1 MSQHTLTLLRFTYK
15 KLKEK
20 LTVSDSKK
28 LFHEQFPYVIPGL
41 YKKIVDEILV
51 ELNLLN
57 HQNEFKQD
65 DLFCVGLTET
75 FKEFTKGYSP
85 DTHLDLLFESLCS
98 STNFEAKEIKEISQK
113 SQKEFSD
120 KSSKDI
126 FKLLKEKSNAKLY
139 PSRILNL
146 GIYILISNSKD
157 FKEKNEIEINNKI
170 SEKSQKEF
178 ENKSFNDTLKIL
190 KEKSNSKLYSSRIL
204 NLGIYIIISNSPDF
218 KGGNESDTNKIIPDI
233 FEKLNLSINKAE
245 KDIGIYKSTIS
256 KMEQAKELIEE
267 LKIKDKKKDKNK

>member
-41 YKKIVDEILV
+41 YKRIVDEMLV

-65 DLFCVGLTET
+65 FLFSVGLTET
-75 FKEFTKGYSP
+75 FKEFMKGYIP
-85 DTHLDLLFESLCS
+85 QERLDLLFESLCS
-98 STNFEAKEIKEISQK
+98 STNFEAKVIREISQK
-113 SQKEFSD
+113 SLEELKD

-126 FKLLKEKSNAKLY
+126 LKLLKEKSNVKIY

-146 GIYILISNSKD
+146 GIYL
-157 FKEKNEIEINNKI
+157 
-170 SEKSQKEF
+170 
-178 ENKSFNDTLKIL
+178 
-190 KEKSNSKLYSSRIL
+190 
-204 NLGIYIIISNSPDF
+204 IISNSQDF
-218 KGGNESDTNKIIPDI
+218 KDKNESEKNKIIADI
-233 FEKLNLSINKAE
+233 FEELNLSFDKAE
-245 KDIGIYKSTIS
+245 KDIGIYKSSIT
-256 KMEQAKELIEE
+256 KMEQAKELIQE
-267 LKIKDKKKDKNK
+267 LRIKDKN